1 MPAASQKKHVIAMLD
16 RNGRI
21 IFTTRML
28 RLFGYGMVAVVL
40 MLYLTDI
47 GLSQTEAGLL
57 MTLALLGDTLI
68 SLWITTRADRLGRR
82 NMLWLAA
89 GRIILA
95 GAVLALTGNFILLAI
110 AVFLGVIS
118 PSGHEAGPF
127 LAIEQAAI
135 SHLVPESSRTAVF
148 AWYNLAGS
156 VATALGALATGLLVY
171 AVQAAGFS
179 ILDGYRI
186 ILIAFALIG
195 GLLMALFSGLTPA
208 IETPVAASSH
218 SPDLLLGLHRSR
230 RTVFKLSALFSLDA
244 FGGGFVLQALMA
256 YWFHIRFGVS
266 VTTLGII
273 FFAANI
279 LAGISALAASRL
291 AHRIG
296 LINTMV
302 FTHIPSNI
310 LLIMVPLMPN
320 LPLAITVLL
329 ARFSI
334 SQMDVPTRQAYTMA
348 VVDPDERSAAAGI
361 THVAR
366 STGAAISPLIAAPLL
381 AIPALANLPFFI
393 AGGLKVIY
401 DLTLWRNF
409 RRTEATAKIGPP
421 EIATTPEDAGIKTP
435 AESRT

>member
-1 MPAASQKKHVIAMLD
+1 MPAGSKKKRVISMLD

-89 GRIILA
+89 GRIIFA
-95 GAVLALTGNFILLAI
+95 GAVMALTGNFILLAV
-110 AVFLGVIS
+110 AVFLGLIS

-135 SHLVPESSRTAVF
+135 SHLIPESGRTALF
-148 AWYNLAGS
+148 AWYNFAGS
-156 VATALGALATGLLVY
+156 VATALGALATGLLIYVLH
-171 AVQAAGFS
+171 AAGFS
-179 ILDGYRI
+179 TLAGYRI

-195 GLLMALFSGLTPA
+195 GVLMALFSGLTSA
-208 IETPVAASSH
+208 IETPVAASPRPPH
-218 SPDLLLGLHRSR
+218 LLLGLHRSR
-230 RTVFKLSALFSLDA
+230 RTVLALSALFSLDA

-256 YWFHIRFGVS
+256 YWFHARFGVN
-266 VTTLGII
+266 VTALGTI
-273 FFAANI
+273 FFGANI
-279 LAGISALAASRL
+279 LAGISALAASHL

-381 AIPALANLPFFI
+381 AIPTLSNLPFFI
-393 AGGLKVIY
+393 AGGLKLIY
-401 DLTLWRNF
+401 DLTLWRKF
-409 RRTEATAKIGPP
+409 RRTEPRGRTYIP
-421 EIATTPEDAGIKTP
+421 EITTARKCAGIKSAAGSDT
-435 AESRT
+435 